1 MQSSYYQNTGGM
13 VVQFSR
19 LDTITNNLA
28 NINTVGY
35 KREGLVIGDFKRI
48 FNEAKSELPIENNT
62 KDGAKYYNATI
73 TRVPHIV
80 ESYRD
85 KQVGPMRNTGNTFD
99 VALTRDDLYFAV
111 LTPNGIR
118 LTRDGSFTLDK
129 DGTLVNKSGHPVLP
143 ANYFENN
150 QLIRFESD
158 QIVTIDK
165 DGVIYTKAVDEADE
179 EFVQVSALMV
189 TGYQNQRMLQKDGD
203 NLYRFEDE
211 ADLRISQNSQAV
223 VQGMLEMSNVN
234 AVMEMTGLIEAQRL
248 VQIYQKVMDT
258 HMNDLNQEAI
268 TKLATL
274 KA

>member
-1 MQSSYYQNTGGM
+1 MQSSYYQSTGGI
-13 VVQFSR
+13 VAQFNR

-28 NINTVGY
+28 NINTIGY
-35 KREGLVIGDFKRI
+35 KREDIVIGDFKRI
-48 FNEAKSELPIENNT
+48 FNEVKSELPIENNT

-73 TRVPHIV
+73 TRIPHIV

-85 KQVGPMRNTGNTFD
+85 EQVGPMRNTGNTFD
-99 VALTRDDLYFAV
+99 VALTRNDLYFAV
-111 LTPNGIR
+111 LTPNGVR

-129 DGTLVNKSGHPVLP
+129 DGTLVNKSGYPVLS

-150 QLIRFESD
+150 QPIRFEPN
-158 QIVTIDK
+158 QIVSIDK
-165 DGVIYTKAVDEADE
+165 DGVIYTKAIDEVDE
-179 EFVQVSALMV
+179 EFIQISALMV
-189 TGYQNQRMLQKDGD
+189 TGYQNQRMLQKDGN
-203 NLYRFEDE
+203 NLYRFENE

-234 AVMEMTGLIEAQRL
+234 AIMEMTGLIEAQRL